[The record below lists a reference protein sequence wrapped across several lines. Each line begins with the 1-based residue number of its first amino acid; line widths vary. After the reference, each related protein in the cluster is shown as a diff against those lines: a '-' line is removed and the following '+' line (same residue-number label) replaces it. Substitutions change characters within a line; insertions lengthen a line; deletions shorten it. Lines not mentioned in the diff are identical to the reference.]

1 MPTSTPHV
9 CEATRTHNEITQTH
23 THTHGQATSHTHTR
37 VVGEHHAQGHTNHA
51 LHREHTVTHCSFKR
65 YTKQQTLLCPKE
77 MNLKFRELRV
87 DENFFLSD
95 DALATAKM
103 VAQILPDEA
112 QR

>member
-1 MPTSTPHV
+1 M
-9 CEATRTHNEITQTH
+9 HNKDH
-23 THTHGQATSHTHTR
+23 KH
-37 VVGEHHAQGHTNHA
+37 HA

-87 DENFFLSD
+87 DEKFPLSN

-103 VAQILPDEA
+103 VAVILPDEA